1 MSILRSAS
9 DAGEPGERCT
19 VYRLVN
25 MTQKLIPSDEVATAL
40 SYQRQT
46 LLKHVATV
54 LSTVDARVTEQ
65 VSEREAQLSAITAS
79 SLEELKVAEEELTER
94 TLALADLRDQ
104 LEQRLNAATQLFELA
119 PPCLLVT
126 DVYGTIL
133 QANRAMRGLLRLE
146 ASALHRQPLA
156 RFIPLDA
163 RRGFRD
169 GLSRIAGMDGVSDWR
184 MLIVRQTDAPVEVSA
199 VVQVV
204 RGADTPSGTA
214 LYWAFTPLADIESTR
229 AHNE

>member
-1 MSILRSAS
+1 MRSMSILRSAS

-104 LEQRLNAATQLFELA
+104 LEQRLN
-119 PPCLLVT
+119 
-126 DVYGTIL
+126 
-133 QANRAMRGLLRLE
+133 
-146 ASALHRQPLA
+146 
-156 RFIPLDA
+156 
-163 RRGFRD
+163 
-169 GLSRIAGMDGVSDWR
+169 
-184 MLIVRQTDAPVEVSA
+184 
-199 VVQVV
+199 
-204 RGADTPSGTA
+204 
-214 LYWAFTPLADIESTR
+214 
-229 AHNE
+229 